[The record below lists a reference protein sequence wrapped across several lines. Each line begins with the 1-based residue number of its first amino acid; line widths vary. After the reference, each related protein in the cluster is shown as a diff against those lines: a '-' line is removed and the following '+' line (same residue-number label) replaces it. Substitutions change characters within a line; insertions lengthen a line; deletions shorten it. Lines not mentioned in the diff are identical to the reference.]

1 MPKKNSA
8 DAKKKKGG
16 LGIALFAL
24 IALGACAV
32 AGYTWYELKHVKT
45 QIANGAEAQTPA
57 ASPVPLYMPLE
68 TFTVSL
74 KPTEEDADR
83 VLYIGLTLRLRD
95 ESSRDLLEEFL
106 PEIRSRL
113 LVLLSQQTAEQ
124 LATSEGKTALID
136 QIKGELN
143 KPISN
148 RSAAVSDVLYNAFI
162 LR

>member
-1 MPKKNSA
+1 MAKKDSA
-8 DAKKKKGG
+8 DDKHKRGG

-24 IALGACAV
+24 IALGACAA
-32 AGYTWYELKHVKT
+32 AGYTWYELKNVKT
-45 QIANGAEAQTPA
+45 QIANGVEEQPPVV
-57 ASPVPLYMPLE
+57 SQVPLYMPLE

-95 ESSRDLLEEFL
+95 ENSRALLEEFL

-124 LATSEGKTALID
+124 LATNDGKTALSE
-136 QIKGELN
+136 QIKAELN
-143 KPISN
+143 KPISD
-148 RSAAVSDVLYNAFI
+148 RTAAVTDVLYNAFI

>member
-1 MPKKNSA
+1 MAKKDSA
-8 DAKKKKGG
+8 DEKKKKGG

-24 IALGACAV
+24 IALGACAA
-32 AGYTWYELKHVKT
+32 AGYTWYELKNVKS
-45 QIANGAEAQTPA
+45 QIANGVEEQPPVV
-57 ASPVPLYMPLE
+57 SQVPLYMPLE

-95 ESSRDLLEEFL
+95 ENSRALLEEFL

-124 LATSEGKTALID
+124 LATNDGKTALSD
-136 QIKGELN
+136 QIKTELN
-143 KPISN
+143 KPISD
-148 RSAAVSDVLYNAFI
+148 RTAAVTDVLYNAFI

>member
-16 LGIALFAL
+16 LVVALFAL

-32 AGYTWYELKHVKT
+32 AGYTWYELKDVKT
-45 QIANGAEAQTPA
+45 QIANGNEAAPPVVSQ
-57 ASPVPLYMPLE
+57 VPLYMPLE

-74 KPTEEDADR
+74 KPTEEDEDR
-83 VLYIGLTLRLRD
+83 ILYIGLTLRLRD
-95 ESSRDLLEEFL
+95 ENSRALLEEFL

-113 LVLLSQQTAEQ
+113 LVLLSQHTAEQ

-136 QIKGELN
+136 QIKRELN
-143 KPISN
+143 KPVSD
-148 RSAAVSDVLYNAFI
+148 RSAEVIDVLYNAFV